1 MKNIVKVLSFMSIIS
16 LLLTGCGSNVSS
28 VKATENQNLIVI
40 LGNHMH
46 NYVPDTSLCE
56 EALRSACMEEGMVG
70 VIISGGTPYLASG
83 KSISIPKQQSGLSN
97 AKIRQIV
104 DSEVEQ
110 IETLMSTSMA
120 EGEEVDLLGALELA
134 SREANSDKYSG
145 KTDVYIFDSGVS
157 TKVFDMS
164 LLNIEN
170 VDVQKIVEALQEKS
184 MIADY
189 SKMGVIQWYSCGDTP
204 YKLSRN
210 KSEKIK
216 ELWEAI
222 ITAGGGNVV
231 FHSDTATGTFSEELP
246 YVTKIPNT
254 VEFIIE
260 PESVEEEGESV
271 QTSFEEPVV
280 FPECS
285 VGFNPGET
293 TFLDEAVAKDSLED
307 VASFLLSNPEK
318 RMLVSATTARWG
330 TKSYM
335 LDLSQRRADKV
346 KDLLISMGVNSSQIE
361 TIGLGADSG
370 FYVPDQDE
378 DGNLIEEKAVKNRT
392 IVCMDIEADIAGRIL
407 SGNFPRSEYNE

>member
-1 MKNIVKVLSFMSIIS
+1 MKNMAKVLSIMSIIS
-16 LLLTGCGSNVSS
+16 LLFTGCGTNVSS
-28 VKATENQNLIVI
+28 VKVTENQNLIVV

-56 EALRSACMEEGMVG
+56 ESLRSACMEEGMVG
-70 VIISGGTPYLASG
+70 VIVSGGTPYLASG
-83 KSISIPKQQSGLSN
+83 KSIPIPKQESGLSN
-97 AKIRQIV
+97 AKIKQIV
-104 DSEVEQ
+104 NSEVEQ
-110 IETLMSTSMA
+110 IEMLMSTSMA
-120 EGEEVDLLGALELA
+120 EGEEVDLLSALELA
-134 SREANSDKYSG
+134 SREANSDKYTG

-170 VDVQKIVEALQEKS
+170 VDVQKVVQALQEKN
-184 MIADY
+184 MIPDF
-189 SKMGVIQWYSCGDTP
+189 SNMGVIQWYSCGDTD

-216 ELWEAI
+216 ELWETI

-231 FHSDTATGTFSEELP
+231 FHSDTATETFDEDLP

-254 VEFIIE
+254 IEFIIE
-260 PESVEEEGESV
+260 PEDVEGEKSV
-271 QTSFEEPVV
+271 QTSYEEPVV

-293 TFLDEAVAKDSLED
+293 TFLDEVVAKDSLED
-307 VASFLLSNPEK
+307 VASFLLSNPDK
-318 RMLVSATTARWG
+318 KMLVAATTAMAGSQPYR
-330 TKSYM
+330 

-378 DGNLIEEKAVKNRT
+378 AGNLIEEEAVKNRT
-392 IVCMDIEADIAGRIL
+392 IVCMDIESEIAGRIL
-407 SGNFPRSEYNE
+407 SGDFPRSDYNV